1 MKILHRERI
10 DKFSTKHVDSIR
22 PLQRWIDKVEEAN
35 WKNHAELKLDF
46 PSADYVGNGRYV
58 FNIKGNSYRLVVVV
72 TFVAGLL
79 SIQFIGTHEEYDRID
94 CSTI

>member
-10 DKFSTKHVDSIR
+10 GKFSTKHVDAVR
-22 PLQRWIDKVEEAN
+22 PLQRWVDKVEEAA
-35 WKNHAELKLDF
+35 WRNHADLKLDF

-58 FNIKGNSYRLVVVV
+58 FNIKGNSYRMVVVA

-94 CSTI
+94 CSII